1 MINAWFFAALCLV
14 FLTLCALVRVIPGP
28 TRDDHL
34 IAVNAAVTIAAAAA
48 IALSIFWQSLFVLDI
63 SIALLTIC
71 YAGTIAYAHYG
82 KGEGV

>member
-14 FLTLCALVRVIPGP
+14 FLMLCALVRVIPGP

-63 SIALLTIC
+63 SIVLITLSYVGII
-71 YAGTIAYAHYG
+71 GYAHYG
-82 KGEGV
+82 KGDGA

>member
-28 TRDDHL
+28 THDDQL

-63 SIALLTIC
+63 SIALLTLC
-71 YAGTIAYAHYG
+71 YAGTIAFAHYG
-82 KGEGV
+82 KGEGA